1 MFHSQKF
8 HLTLE
13 NFSETVTKIDAAL
26 SKEKITRKESMNA
39 QLLLEETFMRMVN
52 LGKAEGVQVKI
63 SKHFGDLTLMLES
76 TGEEYNPLIST
87 TDFDEDDEDYFR
99 TIILKSNAEK
109 MHYTRKGNKNLVFI
123 QVHENTNKQLN
134 YTIWGMVAGFIF
146 GLILKFVASPE
157 IISIFT
163 KTIGGS
169 VNTMFMNALN
179 MMIAPVVFFSIISG
193 ITGLTNS
200 ASIGRIGGKLIGLYS
215 LTTIV
220 AIIFG
225 LTLAYFAFSSG
236 VPQVGIVDGTASTE
250 KLSLLSAIVS
260 IIPKDL
266 ITPVINRGLLQ
277 IIFVAV
283 IFGLCINK
291 LGDKVKMLNDF
302 AKEADTFCL
311 TLITAIA
318 AFIPIV
324 TFFAMV
330 GLVTNLGMDS
340 IILLGKLLI
349 CFLIGAFLMIGTYS
363 LMLLIFGKISPIPLL
378 KKLSSFVAI
387 PFALNSSNVTMPFT
401 MKFCTE
407 KIGISP
413 KISSFS
419 IPIGAT
425 INMDGM
431 AIFYSTTCI
440 MLLKMYGV
448 EIDSAAIFTLLLAI
462 FTVSVGTPGVPGGN
476 AVLMAAIIGMF
487 GVPAEAVAIIFGITP
502 FVGRIITISNIIGD
516 IGASTIIAKTENL
529 LDTSIYFKQ

>member
-13 NFSETVTKIDAAL
+13 NFSETVTQIESALNNEKL
-26 SKEKITRKESMNA
+26 SKKELMNA

-52 LGKAEGVQVKI
+52 IGKADGVQVKI
-63 SKHFGDLTLMLES
+63 SKRFGDLNLTLES
-76 TGEEYNPLIST
+76 TGEEYNPLISA

-99 TIILKSNAEK
+99 TIILKSNAHK
-109 MHYTRKGNKNLVFI
+109 MSYTRKGNANLVFI

-134 YTIWGMVAGFIF
+134 YTLFGMVAGIIF

-163 KTIGGS
+163 ETIGGS

-215 LTTIV
+215 LTTII
-220 AIIFG
+220 AICVG
-225 LTLAYFAFSSG
+225 LTLAHFAFASG
-236 VPQVGIVDGTASTE
+236 VPQFGIVDGTAATE
-250 KLSLLSAIVS
+250 KISLLSAIVN

-302 AKEADTFCL
+302 AKEANTFCL

-318 AFIPIV
+318 AFIPLI
-324 TFFAMV
+324 TFFAMAKMII
-330 GLVTNLGMDS
+330 NLGMDS
-340 IILLGKLLI
+340 VALLAKLLI
-349 CFLIGAFLMIGTYS
+349 YYFIGDFLMICTYS
-363 LMLLIFGKISPIPLL
+363 SMLLIFGKISPIPLL
-378 KKLSSFVAI
+378 KKLPQFITI
-387 PFALNSSNVTMPFT
+387 PFATSSSNVTMPFT

-407 KIGISP
+407 QIGISP

-425 INMDGM
+425 ISNDGT
-431 AIFYSTTCI
+431 AVSYSLMCI
-440 MLLKMYGV
+440 MFLKMYGV
-448 EIDSAAIFTLLLAI
+448 EIDSAVIITLLISI
-462 FTVSVGTPGVPGGN
+462 FTVAVSSPGIPGGPV
-476 AVLMAAIIGMF
+476 VLLVAIIGMF
-487 GVPAEAVAIIFGITP
+487 GVPTEATAIIFGISP
-502 FVGRIITISNIIGD
+502 IEDRISTTTNVVD
-516 IGASTIIAKTENL
+516 HIGASTILAKTENL
-529 LDTSIYFKQ
+529 LDTSIYYKM

>member
-1 MFHSQKF
+1 MFNSQKF
-8 HLTLE
+8 LMTTE
-13 NFSETVTKIDAAL
+13 NFSETVQQIDEALTKEKL
-26 SKEKITRKESMNA
+26 SKKESMNA

-52 LGKAEGVQVKI
+52 FGKAEGVQVTI
-63 SKHFGDLTLMLES
+63 SKRLGDLNLTLENS
-76 TGEEYNPLIST
+76 GEEYNPLISA
-87 TDFDEDDEDYFR
+87 TDFDENDEDYFR
-99 TIILKSNAEK
+99 TIILKSNAAK
-109 MHYTRKGNKNLVFI
+109 MSYTRKGNKNLVII
-123 QVHENTNKQLN
+123 QAHESTNRQLQ
-134 YTIWGMVAGFIF
+134 YTILGMVTGIIF
-146 GLILKFVASPE
+146 GLILKFFASPE
-157 IISIFT
+157 VISIFT
-163 KTIGGS
+163 ETIGGS

-215 LTTIV
+215 LTTII
-220 AIIFG
+220 AICIG
-225 LTLAYFAFSSG
+225 LTLAHFVFASG
-236 VPQVGIVDGTASTE
+236 VPQVGIVEGTASTE
-250 KLSLLSAIVS
+250 KLSLLSAIVN

-266 ITPVINRGLLQ
+266 VTPIINRGLLQ
-277 IIFVAV
+277 IIFIAV

-291 LGDKVKMLNDF
+291 LGDKVKILNDF
-302 AKEADTFCL
+302 ARAANDFCL

-349 CFLIGAFLMIGTYS
+349 CFLIGAFLMISTYS
-363 LMLLIFGKISPIPLL
+363 LMLLMFSKISPIPLL

-407 KIGISP
+407 EIGISP

-431 AIFYSTTCI
+431 AIFYATTCT

-448 EIDSAAIFTLLLAI
+448 EIDSSAIFTLLLAI

-476 AVLMAAIIGMF
+476 AVLMAAIIGIF

-502 FVGRIITISNIIGD
+502 FVGRIITIANIIGD
-516 IGASTIIAKTENL
+516 IGASTIIAKSENL
-529 LDTSIYFKQ
+529 LDTNIYYKM

>member
-1 MFHSQKF
+1 MFGSQKF
-8 HLTLE
+8 YLTVE
-13 NFSETVTKIDAAL
+13 NFSETVQNIDAAL
-26 SKEKITRKESMNA
+26 TQEKISKKELMNS

-52 LGKAEGVQVKI
+52 FGKAEGVQVTI
-63 SKHFGDLTLMLES
+63 SKRFGDLTLTLES
-76 TGEEYNPLIST
+76 SGEEYNPLISA
-87 TDFDEDDEDYFR
+87 TDFDENDEDYFR
-99 TIILKSNAEK
+99 TIILKSHAEK
-109 MHYTRKGNKNLVFI
+109 MNYTRKGNTNLVFI

-134 YTIWGMVAGFIF
+134 YTLLGMVAGIIF
-146 GLILKFVASPE
+146 GLILKFFASPE
-157 IISIFT
+157 IISIFS

-215 LTTIV
+215 LTTVI
-220 AIIFG
+220 AICVG
-225 LTLAYFAFSSG
+225 LMLAHFAFASG

-250 KLSLLSAIVS
+250 KLSLLSAIVNV
-260 IIPKDL
+260 IPKDL
-266 ITPVINRGLLQ
+266 VTPIIDRGLLQ

-291 LGDKVKMLNDF
+291 LGDKVKMINDF
-302 AKEADTFCL
+302 IKEANTFCL

-318 AFIPIV
+318 AFIPLI
-324 TFFAMV
+324 TFFAMA
-330 GLVTNLGMDS
+330 GLVINLGMDS
-340 IILLGKLLI
+340 VILLAKLLT
-349 CFLIGAFLMIGTYS
+349 CFLIGSLLMICTYS
-363 LMLLIFGKISPIPLL
+363 SMLLIFGKISPMPLL
-378 KKLSSFVAI
+378 KNLSSFVAI
-387 PFALNSSNVTMPFT
+387 PFAMNSSYATMPFT

-431 AIFYSTTCI
+431 AIFYATTCI
-440 MLLKMYGV
+440 MILKMYGV

-487 GVPAEAVAIIFGITP
+487 GVPAEAVTIILGITP
-502 FVGRIITISNIIGD
+502 FVGIIITIANIIGD
-516 IGASTIIAKTENL
+516 IGASTILAKTENL
-529 LDTSIYFKQ
+529 LDTSIYYKM

>member
-1 MFHSQKF
+1 MFNSQKF
-8 HLTLE
+8 YLTLE
-13 NFSETVTKIDAAL
+13 NFSETIQNIDVAL

-39 QLLLEETFMRMVN
+39 LLLLEENFMRLVN
-52 LGKAEGVQVKI
+52 IGKAESVNVKI
-63 SKHFGDLTLMLES
+63 SQRFGDLTLTLES
-76 TGEEYNPLIST
+76 TGEEYNPLISA

-123 QVHENTNKQLN
+123 QIHENTNKQLN
-134 YTIWGMVAGFIF
+134 YTLFGMVAGIVF
-146 GLILKFVASPE
+146 GLILKFVASSE

-163 KTIGGS
+163 ETIGGS

-215 LTTIV
+215 ITTII
-220 AIIFG
+220 AICVG
-225 LTLAYFAFSSG
+225 LTLAHFAFSSG

-250 KLSLLSAIVS
+250 KLSLLSAIVN

-266 ITPVINRGLLQ
+266 VTPIINRGLLQ

-291 LGDKVKMLNDF
+291 LGDKVRMLNDF
-302 AKEADTFCL
+302 AKEANDFCL

-324 TFFAMV
+324 VFFAMA
-330 GLVTNLGMDS
+330 GLVINLGMDS
-340 IILLGKLLI
+340 IILLVKLLI
-349 CFLIGAFLMIGTYS
+349 CYSIGNLLMICTYS
-363 LMLLIFGKISPIPLL
+363 LMLLMFGKISPIPLL
-378 KKLSSFVAI
+378 KKLPSFVAV
-387 PFALNSSNVTMPFT
+387 PFATSSSNVTMPFT

-425 INMDGM
+425 VNMDGT

-462 FTVSVGTPGVPGGN
+462 FTVSVGTPGIPGG
-476 AVLMAAIIGMF
+476 AVVLMAAIVGMF
-487 GVPAEAVAIIFGITP
+487 GVPAEAVAIVFGISP
-502 FVGRIITISNIIGD
+502 IEDRINTTTNVVGD
-516 IGASTIIAKTENL
+516 IGASAILAKTENL
-529 LDTSIYFKQ
+529 LDTSIYYKM

>member
-1 MFHSQKF
+1 M
-8 HLTLE
+8 TLE
-13 NFSETVTKIDAAL
+13 NFSETISQIESELAKTKAT
-26 SKEKITRKESMNA
+26 KKESMNA
-39 QLLLEETFMRMVN
+39 QLLLEETFVRMIN
-52 LGKAEGVQVKI
+52 NGKAENVQVKI
-63 SKHFGDLTLMLES
+63 FRRFGDLNLQLES
-76 TGEEYNPLIST
+76 EGAEYNPLVSV
-87 TDFDEDDEDYFR
+87 TDYDEDDEDYFR
-99 TIILKSNAEK
+99 TIILKANAPK
-109 MHYTRKGNKNLVFI
+109 MSYTRKGNKNLVFI

-134 YTIWGMVAGFIF
+134 YTLIAMVAEIIF

-163 KTIGGS
+163 GTIGDS
-169 VNTMFMNALN
+169 VNTVFMSALN

-215 LTTIV
+215 LTTII
-220 AIIFG
+220 AIFVG
-225 LTLAYFAFSSG
+225 LTLAHFAFSSG
-236 VPQVGIVDGTASTE
+236 IPQVGIVDGTASTE
-250 KLSLLSAIVS
+250 RLSLLSAIVN

-283 IFGLCINK
+283 IFGLCLNK

-302 AKEADTFCL
+302 IKEADTFCL

-318 AFIPIV
+318 SFIPVV

-330 GLVTNLGMDS
+330 ELVTNLGMDS

-349 CFLIGAFLMIGTYS
+349 CFLIGGFLMIGTYCS
-363 LMLLIFGKISPIPLL
+363 MLLMFGKISPILLL
-378 KKLSSFVAI
+378 KKLSSFVTI

-431 AIFYSTTCI
+431 AIFYATTCI

-448 EIDSAAIFTLLLAI
+448 EIDSSAIFTLLLAI

-487 GVPAEAVAIIFGITP
+487 GVPAEAVAIIFGIAL
-502 FVGRIITISNIIGD
+502 FVGRIITTANIIGD
-516 IGASTIIAKTENL
+516 IGASTILAKTENL
-529 LDTSIYFKQ
+529 LDTSIYYKM